1 MKALKKLITLLTS
14 VCLLGGIAMAATAC
28 GGEEQQSTNT
38 GSSSVED
45 GMIEYTFT
53 IQKEDGS
60 PLSGVTVTLKQD
72 FDDIAEE
79 TTAANGSV
87 VFSLEEG
94 TYSVW
99 TENLPELH
107 YLSQSTVTVSA
118 ENTSCVLTAIDNT
131 PNGTLEKP
139 FPLFP
144 VDQEWVGGTRT
155 LTLSAGAELYYNVIA
170 RGTLVVES
178 QDVTVTY
185 MGQTYTAADGK
196 VSVVL
201 GNAESNMMMP
211 FQLTNTS
218 DVEISVTITLVEP
231 EIEE

>member
-1 MKALKKLITLLTS
+1 MIDISIKAISQNKEITMKALKKLITLLTS

-28 GGEEQQSTNT
+28 DGEEQQSSNT

-45 GMIEYTFT
+45 GMIEYTIV

-60 PLSGVTVTLKQD
+60 PLSGVTVSLKQD
-72 FDDIAEE
+72 FDDIAED
-79 TTAANGSV
+79 TTDENGSV
-87 VFSLEEG
+87 VFALEEG

-107 YLSQSTVTVSA
+107 YLSNSTVTVSA

-131 PNGTLEKP
+131 PNGTFEKP

-144 VDQEWVGGTRT
+144 ADQEWPNGTRT
-155 LTLSAGAELYYNVIA
+155 LTIPASTGVYYNVIA

-178 QDVTVTY
+178 QDATVTY
-185 MGQTYTAADGK
+185 KGQTYTAVEGK
-196 VSVVL
+196 VSVVWVMQK
-201 GNAESNMMMP
+201 AI
-211 FQLTNTS
+211 Q
-218 DVEISVTITLVEP
+218 
-231 EIEE
+231 